1 MNNLTFTDIKE
12 YDLNIND
19 KGCLQL
25 IENDY
30 PIVSIELTDDNQFN
44 RASKLVNR
52 FNSNSYDKSLIIKH
66 LKNFGIKGCGAFSI
80 TGSSDWINS
89 KIAQKI
95 KAEFDTLDLITNDL
109 KHFRRDS
116 EHYSQIANS
125 DLNIEHKR
133 GKHANTTKCYVNLE
147 NINGIECLYGF
158 SNKFRKYVNLAVLMN
173 AMFLD
178 TLEYRFIEFKVA
190 SNRVIKFWDKE
201 EDKIYKISTIQAYQL
216 GLGYC
221 NDCGYWFN
229 SSDTHMVDGYRYC
242 KSCRSPF
249 EYEIQSHNYEPEQ
262 MQFIKLSP
270 TGKIKAYTRANFDIE
285 NFYGIELEVAL
296 RSDCKKS
303 KLEIVNEILKDAK
316 TSNGKDIFYIV
327 NDGSVCDGFE
337 IVSYPMTYKAIQELD
352 LNALLFRYRK
362 YVKSLKTNNCGMHIH
377 VSRNSFSNYNVL
389 KAMNIVYKNKEFT
402 RFVAERTTND
412 LNQWAPIRDSHYR
425 DVKRALIDYKN
436 ETSGTYKKYVKAIV
450 SSKYNAMNFSKRQT
464 IEFRIFKG
472 NLNNQ
477 NYRKNVEYIQAL
489 KEYSKVT
496 SWSNVNINTF
506 LGFVKSNYKSYEN
519 LNKFLNQNKKAMQQ
533 ALQLDK

>member
-1 MNNLTFTDIKE
+1 MNNLIFTDIIE
-12 YDLNIND
+12 HDLNIVNGQLKLTENNND
-19 KGCLQL
+19 IVL
-25 IENDY
+25 IDLSNEF
-30 PIVSIELTDDNQFN
+30 QFD
-44 RASKLVNR
+44 RASKVLSRWN
-52 FNSNSYDKSLIIKH
+52 NSYDRSLIIQH
-66 LKNFGIKGCGAFSI
+66 LKNFGIATCTSYWTSETTDFL
-80 TGSSDWINS
+80 NR
-89 KIAQKI
+89 KIGQI
-95 KAEFDTLDLITNDL
+95 IRNEFDILDLLENDL
-109 KHFRRDS
+109 KRFSRDS
-116 EHYSQIANS
+116 EYYPMIAINGH
-125 DLNIEHKR
+125 LNIEHKR
-133 GKHANTTKCYVNLE
+133 GKHATKTKCFINMRDITKIRSLVGFGVNFAE
-147 NINGIECLYGF
+147 RNIN
-158 SNKFRKYVNLAVLMN
+158 LAILMN
-173 AMFLD
+173 CTFLD
-178 TLEYRFIEFKVA
+178 TLTAEYIEFK
-190 SNRVIKFWDKE
+190 SSDDRVGLYKTETD
-201 EDKIYKISTIQAYQL
+201 IYKISKTQVYDL
-216 GLGYC
+216 DLKYC
-221 NDCGYWFN
+221 NDCEYWF
-229 SSDTHMVDGYRYC
+229 DRAETHLIDGQRYC
-242 KSCRSPF
+242 KTCRSAF
-249 EYEIQSHNYEPEQ
+249 EYEIKSHNYEPEQ

-296 RSDCKKS
+296 RSNCKKS
-303 KLEIVNEILKDAK
+303 KLEIVNDILKDAK

-412 LNQWAPIRDSHYR
+412 LNQWAPITERHYR
-425 DVKRALIDYKN
+425 DVKSALIECKDYQ
-436 ETSGTYKKYVKAIV
+436 SRIYKKYVKAIV
-450 SSKYNAMNFSKRQT
+450 NSKYNAMNFSKRQT

-496 SWSNVNINTF
+496 SWKNVNINTF

-519 LNKFLNQNKKAMQQ
+519 LNKFLNQNKKDMQQ